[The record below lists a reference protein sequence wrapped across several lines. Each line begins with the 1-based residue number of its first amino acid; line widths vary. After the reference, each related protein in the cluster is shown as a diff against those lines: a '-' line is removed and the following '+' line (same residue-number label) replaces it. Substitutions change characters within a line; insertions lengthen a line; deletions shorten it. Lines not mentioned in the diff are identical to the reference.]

1 MSLAC
6 TSLSITSIGQP
17 RHILRLAGAS
27 SHGSLREGR
36 KRKHASFFFFL
47 PKLPG
52 SSHLAHWPKQVTHH
66 AQCQSG
72 QRLQSLRAQGVDN
85 REGCSWGYHR
95 STPTPAT
102 LSINQ
107 SLVRAASVFTQF
119 CCTSPIILNIV
130 ANLSIFSKRSL
141 CLCAFILKYFLTT
154 CQRLIPLQTS
164 QCLALVLT

>member
-6 TSLSITSIGQP
+6 TSLSIISVGQP

-36 KRKHASFFFFL
+36 KWKYASVIFFFAQA
-47 PKLPG
+47 
-52 SSHLAHWPKQVTHH
+52 SSFITSGPLAKAGHTPCPVSEWAET
-66 AQCQSG
+66 
-72 QRLQSLRAQGVDN
+72 QSLRAEGVDN
-85 REGCSWGYHR
+85 REACSWGHHR

-119 CCTSPIILNIV
+119 RCTSPIVLNIV
-130 ANLSIFSKRSL
+130 ANVSIFSKRL
-141 CLCAFILKYFLTT
+141 L
-154 CQRLIPLQTS
+154 
-164 QCLALVLT
+164 